1 MQEQLVE
8 ITTQM
13 VKDLR
18 TLTGAGVMDCRKALE
33 ASGGNVDQAAEVLRE
48 RALAV
53 AAKKSERA
61 VKEGLIGH
69 YIHTGSKVA
78 ALIEVG
84 CESDFVARTEDFQV
98 LCRDLAMQ
106 VVAAKPTWV
115 RPEDVPADQIEQLT
129 VEAAAAAADK
139 PAQVV
144 EKIISGKLAKFY
156 EENCLLEQA
165 FIKDESIKIKD
176 LINAKIGKL
185 GENMVVRRFAR
196 LEVGE

>member
-1 MQEQLVE
+1 ME

-18 TLTGAGVMDCRKALE
+18 ALTGAGVMDCRKALE
-33 ASGGNVDQAAEVLRE
+33 ASDGNVDQAAEVAAREERWLSPLRSPNV
-48 RALAV
+48 R
-53 AAKKSERA
+53 

-84 CESDFVARTEDFQV
+84 CESDFVARTEEFQA
-98 LCRDLAMQ
+98 LCRELAMQ

-115 RPEDVPADQIEQLT
+115 RPEDVPADQIEQLKA
-129 VEAAAAAADK
+129 EAIAAAADK

-165 FIKDESIKIKD
+165 FIKDESVKIKD

>member
-1 MQEQLVE
+1 
-8 ITTQM
+8 M

-18 TLTGAGVMDCRKALE
+18 ALTGAGVMDCRKALE

-53 AAKKSERA
+53 AAKKSERV

-84 CESDFVARTEDFQV
+84 CESDFVARTEDFQG
-98 LCRDLAMQ
+98 LCRELAMQ

-115 RPEDVPADQIEQLT
+115 RPEDVPADQIEQLKA
-129 VEAAAAAADK
+129 EAIAAAADK

-144 EKIISGKLAKFY
+144 EKIVSGKLAKFY